1 MQSLGLY
8 ELRDMVNAAGVSAAT
23 NVVDAITEGFN
34 TLGANE
40 ARTEDEEKLYF
51 ELAVNLCGS
60 NYHGLRAA
68 ALTAY
73 SDCIAA
79 NGADFYRPVTTP
91 EEVPTV

>member
-8 ELRDMVNAAGVSAAT
+8 ELRDMVNAAGLSDAT
-23 NVVDAITEGFN
+23 NVVQAITAGFEA
-34 TLGANE
+34 LDANE
-40 ARTEDEEKLYF
+40 ARKEDEEKLYF
-51 ELAVNLCGS
+51 ELVVNLCGS
-60 NYHGLRAA
+60 NYNGLRAR

-79 NGADFYRPVTTP
+79 NGADYYRPVTTP